1 MPGNTPTG
9 LLPTVPPGGSTD
21 TGEQSSPGQPP
32 DSARAAAPAGM
43 AGSSTA
49 GSSMAGSSMAGSS
62 TAGPS
67 AAGPSAAGSSAAATP
82 GAAAAPQA
90 TPAAR
95 RRPGRRAW
103 YRLISP
109 LAVLVIWQLVSSS
122 GLVSEQKLPSPST
135 VLHTAIT
142 LITTNSAAYGTLQG
156 AMAVSL
162 ERVAI
167 GFALGGSVGL
177 VLAVIAGLSRLGENA
192 VDPLLQMLRTLP
204 LFGLIPVFIVWFGIG
219 ELPKVLLIALGSA
232 IPLYLNTFA
241 GIRNVDAKLAE
252 AGRSLGLTRAEMI
265 RHIILPG
272 ALPQMLVGLRQS
284 LGVAW
289 LALVVAEQINANAG
303 LGFMISQAT
312 QFLRNDVIFVALL
325 VYCLLGLIT
334 DALVRLL
341 ERRALAWR
349 RGLLEA

>member
-9 LLPTVPPGGSTD
+9 LLPTALPRGSTD
-21 TGEQSSPGQPP
+21 TGEHTSTGPPGGTPP
-32 DSARAAAPAGM
+32 GTAPAATQQATAAGPGPAAALAAAPA
-43 AGSSTA
+43 A
-49 GSSMAGSSMAGSS
+49 
-62 TAGPS
+62 PQ
-67 AAGPSAAGSSAAATP
+67 AAAP
-82 GAAAAPQA
+82 AAAPAPAPAAAAA
-90 TPAAR
+90 SAAR
-95 RRPGRRAW
+95 AATRRSPRRRAW

-142 LITTNSAAYGTLQG
+142 LITTNSAAYGTLQD
-156 AMAVSL
+156 AMVVSL

-167 GFALGGSVGL
+167 GFALGGAAGL
-177 VLAVIAGLSRLGENA
+177 ILAVIACASRLGENS

-219 ELPKVLLIALGSA
+219 ELPKVLLIALGAA
-232 IPLYLNTFA
+232 IPLYLNTFS

-252 AGRSLGLTRAEMI
+252 AGQSLGLTRAERI

-272 ALPQMLVGLRQS
+272 ALPQILVGLRQS

-349 RGLLEA
+349 RGLLEG

>member
-21 TGEQSSPGQPP
+21 TGEQRSPGQPP
-32 DSARAAAPAGM
+32 DSAPAAAPAGVD
-43 AGSSTA
+43 GSST
-49 GSSMAGSSMAGSS
+49 
-62 TAGPS
+62 
-67 AAGPSAAGSSAAATP
+67 AATP

-90 TPAAR
+90 SPAAR

-156 AMAVSL
+156 AMVVSL